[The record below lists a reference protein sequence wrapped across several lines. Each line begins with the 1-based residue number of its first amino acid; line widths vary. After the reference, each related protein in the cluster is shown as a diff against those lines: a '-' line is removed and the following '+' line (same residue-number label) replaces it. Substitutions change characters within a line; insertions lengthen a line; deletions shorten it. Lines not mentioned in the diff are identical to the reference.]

1 MSCFW
6 DDTHKNAKAKLK
18 SSIYPPHLL
27 AATTWQSSDAGG
39 EKIEGDR
46 GVSVSDFMG
55 VLKDISEQ
63 FLNQVLI
70 LGSTPLGS
78 LINADDYICIC
89 RAVAYSGLAL
99 TAILCIMFSRRNS
112 KNSR

>member
-18 SSIYPPHLL
+18 SSIYSPHLL
-27 AATTWQSSDAGG
+27 AATNWQSSDAGG

-70 LGSTPLGS
+70 LGSSPVGS
-78 LINADDYICIC
+78 LINADDYIC
-89 RAVAYSGLAL
+89 RAVAYSGLAP
-99 TAILCIMFSRRNS
+99 TAIRCIMFSRRNS